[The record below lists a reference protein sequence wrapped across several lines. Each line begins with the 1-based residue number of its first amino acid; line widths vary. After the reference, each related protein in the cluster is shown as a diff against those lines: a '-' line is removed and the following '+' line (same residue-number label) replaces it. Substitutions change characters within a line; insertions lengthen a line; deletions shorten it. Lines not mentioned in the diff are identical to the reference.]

1 MDAKKTLRELQ
12 RLFSST
18 APSSS
23 TSCPANPFPA
33 YALPPDIVSL
43 LEEHIR
49 TFASSFPLSA
59 AGAAAGQSEGERER
73 ARWREGLLDIWTSAE
88 PLPGTEREL
97 HNIGKVSAFLALLDK
112 LSADVGD
119 DDEAALISRQDIGSV
134 WWNAVLRRTMLGT
147 AKEDDSAAS
156 TPRAPQPRG
165 RKLDR
170 KGKEPAHPSSSSS
183 SSSTPI
189 LPLYVSRQALAAATR
204 MIVWGM
210 VAPSRSQGEQAD
222 DWVSPFAGLILNE
235 YEDRALARLKGLDE
249 GYGIRNLEE
258 CLIMWGEKSPKAF
271 FARLSTLLSPSLPAL
286 LPTSSLLLS
295 FLARHSA
302 KAYHALSTPLV
313 ANLVTA
319 ALTVSSVATV
329 SLALKCLDI
338 FVATL
343 PVIIG
348 EHLFG
353 IMAVYARA
361 VSWETAQ
368 DLEDDGDAHEPSPT
382 EDLSPFLEV
391 DDDKVPNPTGL
402 FTVLYGIY
410 PVNFTAFLRDANA
423 YLRDKAWPGALGDG
437 VIDVSSVMV
446 RTRSEPILR
455 THTLHPDLFG
465 GDAAKELTDTKRW
478 ARLEAADVRAQ
489 CDRNVAQPIMAAAD
503 DWRGAVPVAE
513 LEHDDAQPQS
523 ARSAGFE
530 PVEEGVPLDST
541 SATPKATSPGP
552 SRSASRA
559 VSRVRS
565 ATPSTTGTASPVRV
579 STPLMPATTHFTNF
593 QALQSTAG
601 SPTSMSPARRS
612 GSRFRVAS
620 ANSDGVP
627 EWPGT
632 LELSGMH
639 GAPVASAAHP
649 HNHPHAHPH
658 AHPLAPS
665 TMSRRSSGVAS
676 HGTGVGLLSP
686 ELVPVGSTRGV
697 SPAPTTAHIVK
708 LERDVLLLKGEVDFQ
723 NYLKQLH
730 LQHMGTLHREKVLE
744 SGAEAERQSSFRTIR
759 TLRAQLRATQNAL
772 DQLRSEQA
780 ATKANWTAHIAD
792 LRDKLSTLREQRMRW
807 DHDEKMLQAEVADW
821 KDRFDKK
828 GKELVEEGSALFDL
842 RNQVSLDE
850 KKLSRIAEYEHRIE
864 ALTKTLAICDADL
877 VKFVEQRKEMNLLV
891 GEWKKSELLRETV
904 EQESKLLKKALRA
917 MENDLAEARRSAASS
932 AGPGAGVSSSASKGE
947 LVQLRRE
954 MDRLRMRNL
963 ELEERLA
970 DVLDDKD
977 ADVLAGSEE
986 ADEVTTGEDHDG
998 LVASSNGR

>member
-23 TSCPANPFPA
+23 TSSSSANPFPA
-33 YALPPDIVSL
+33 YALPSDIVSL

-49 TFASSFPLSA
+49 TFASSFPLSS

-88 PLPGTEREL
+88 PLPGTERDL
-97 HNIGKVSAFLALLDK
+97 NNIGKVSAFLALLDK

-147 AKEDDSAAS
+147 AKEDDSATS
-156 TPRAPQPRG
+156 TPRTLQPRG

-170 KGKEPAHPSSSSS
+170 KGKEPAHPSSAS
-183 SSSTPI
+183 SSSTPV

-235 YEDRALARLKGLDE
+235 YEDRALARLQGLDE

-313 ANLVTA
+313 AHLITA

-368 DLEDDGDAHEPSPT
+368 DLEDDGDDHNPT
-382 EDLSPFLEV
+382 EDLSPFLNV

-503 DWRGAVPVAE
+503 DWRGAMTVAE
-513 LEHDDAQPQS
+513 HEADEAQPPS
-523 ARSAGFE
+523 ARSGGFE
-530 PVEEGVPLDST
+530 PVEEGVPLDSST

-593 QALQSTAG
+593 QALQSTAA
-601 SPTSMSPARRS
+601 SPTSMSPARHRS

-620 ANSDGVP
+620 NTSDGGGP

-639 GAPVASAAHP
+639 GAPVA
-649 HNHPHAHPH
+649 HPHAH
-658 AHPLAPS
+658 AHPLPPS

-904 EQESKLLKKALRA
+904 EQESKHLKKALRT

-932 AGPGAGVSSSASKGE
+932 AGLGAGTASSLSSSKGE

-954 MDRLRMRNL
+954 MERLRVRNL

-970 DVLDDKD
+970 DVLDDEE

-986 ADEVTTGEDHDG
+986 ADEGAAGDEEEDA